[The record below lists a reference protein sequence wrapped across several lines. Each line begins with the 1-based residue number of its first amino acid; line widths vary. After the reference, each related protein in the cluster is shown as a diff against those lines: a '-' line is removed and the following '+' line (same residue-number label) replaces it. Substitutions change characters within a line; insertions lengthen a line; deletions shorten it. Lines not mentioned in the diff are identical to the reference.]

1 MAAADGVTLQQA
13 LARSGQQHGPGLFGL
28 VTEDGKVVFEGSVG
42 VADIGRPEPIR
53 ARDLFRIGSVTK
65 IYVAA
70 VVLQLTAEGA
80 LSLDDSVQRWL
91 PGAVPGGEQITVE
104 MLLRMRSGLPDY
116 VGPLFGYPPDLRVL
130 DRYWPP
136 EELVQVALTAGDR
149 LAPDVGYRYSNT
161 DYVLLGLIIEKA
173 TGQRVDAQLW
183 QRIFRPLGL
192 HDTVFPVVDPHM
204 RGPHAKG
211 YIRDAPASPYA
222 EFTTMS
228 PSESWTSGAIV
239 ATAGDVAAFLDGL
252 LGGALLAPG
261 ILARMTDCTQAL
273 DEHRSKGLGIVRYD
287 FGTGSVAFGHTG
299 GVPGYSTVAMRTQ
312 AGRCVILWQNGFDIH
327 DPLPFDTPFIQAAL
341 SQNPQRGGAPR

>member
-1 MAAADGVTLQQA
+1 MVAADGVILQEA

-28 VTEDGKVVFEGSVG
+28 VTENGEVVFEGSVG
-42 VADIGRPEPIR
+42 VADLGDPRPIR

-70 VVLQLTAEGA
+70 VVLQLTAESA
-80 LSLDDSVQRWL
+80 LSLADPVQRWL

-104 MLLRMRSGLPDY
+104 MLLRGRSGLPDY
-116 VGPLFGYPPDLRVL
+116 VSVFWDPPDLRVLDLL

-136 EELVQVALTAGDR
+136 EELVRMALTAGDR
-149 LAPDVGYRYSNT
+149 LAPDTGYRYSNT
-161 DYVLLGLIIEKA
+161 DYVLLGLITEKA

-192 HDTVFPVVDPHM
+192 HDTVFPAVDPHM

-261 ILARMTDCTQAL
+261 MLARMTDCTQTL
-273 DEHRSKGLGIVRYD
+273 DQHRSKGLGIVRYD
-287 FGTGSVAFGHTG
+287 LGTGNVAFGHTG
-299 GVPGYSTVAMRTQ
+299 GVPGYTMVAMRTQ
-312 AGRCVILWQNGFDIH
+312 AGRCVILWQNGYDAY
-327 DPLPFDTPFIQAAL
+327 DPLSFDTPFIRAAL
-341 SQNPQRGGAPR
+341 TQ